1 MSGTPRITLH
11 ILGNPQMA
19 REHRSQSPC
28 RVATPHHHHAWH
40 PGGSD
45 LGPWSPDRL
54 TSAPLGPSGC
64 QSYPS
69 DYRLKS
75 LSRCSQRVYQS
86 YFRGKQCDVKA
97 SLVAQ
102 TVKNLSAMQQTQ
114 VQSPGWED
122 SPREGNG
129 YPLQYSCLEN
139 SLDRGA
145 WSNAGHG
152 VSKSWDTT
160 EQLTHVH
167 THTHTHTH
175 TECDVSYLEEGESH
189 AQPHP

>member
-1 MSGTPRITLH
+1 MTAWKEQLCLEPPGSLCTSLETHR
-11 ILGNPQMA
+11 MA
-19 REHRSQSPC
+19 REHRNQSPC

-64 QSYPS
+64 QSHRS

-75 LSRCSQRVYQS
+75 LSRCLQRVYQS

-102 TVKNLSAMQQTQ
+102 MVKNLSAMQQTQ
-114 VQSPGWED
+114 VQSLTWED
-122 SPREGNG
+122 
-129 YPLQYSCLEN
+129 PLEKGMATFGLQGDPTS
-139 SLDRGA
+139 
-145 WSNAGHG
+145 
-152 VSKSWDTT
+152 
-160 EQLTHVH
+160 QF
-167 THTHTHTH
+167 
-175 TECDVSYLEEGESH
+175 
-189 AQPHP
+189 

>member
-1 MSGTPRITLH
+1 M
-11 ILGNPQMA
+11 
-19 REHRSQSPC
+19 
-28 RVATPHHHHAWH
+28 
-40 PGGSD
+40 
-45 LGPWSPDRL
+45 
-54 TSAPLGPSGC
+54 
-64 QSYPS
+64 
-69 DYRLKS
+69 
-75 LSRCSQRVYQS
+75 
-86 YFRGKQCDVKA
+86 
-97 SLVAQ
+97 AQ

-160 EQLTHVH
+160 EQLTRARA
-167 THTHTHTH
+167 HTHTHTH